1 MTYLRRA
8 IKSFFYYCILLTVI
22 LTALVL
28 LHVTE
33 ANVQT
38 LFRGGWTSVGE
49 ILLIFAIVSAIY
61 PRFGYTT
68 KEAILPEGQA
78 AVGESGEREVL
89 IEVMQN
95 RGYKLEEEGDA
106 VWKFRLRNT
115 VNRLSRMAEDRIT
128 ITRTTSGF
136 SLEGLTKDVVRLVH
150 AIEYR
155 FVNHSSTL

>member
-1 MTYLRRA
+1 
-8 IKSFFYYCILLTVI
+8 
-22 LTALVL
+22 
-28 LHVTE
+28 
-33 ANVQT
+33 
-38 LFRGGWTSVGE
+38 VGE
-49 ILLIFAIVSAIY
+49 ILLLFAIVSAIY

-68 KEAILPEGQA
+68 KEALLPEGQA

-128 ITRTTSGF
+128 ITRTPSGF